1 MGGEEACGERG
12 FIILIAVT
20 VFTAYTCVKAQ
31 QTVYF
36 EYVEFTVCQSYSI
49 SLLKVST
56 LRKCN
61 PIIIATF
68 QLL

>member
-1 MGGEEACGERG
+1 MAVRG
-12 FIILIAVT
+12 FIILTAMT

-36 EYVEFTVCQSYSI
+36 EYVEFTVCQSYLNKPVKSFY
-49 SLLKVST
+49 T
-56 LRKCN
+56 RKCN

-68 QLL
+68 